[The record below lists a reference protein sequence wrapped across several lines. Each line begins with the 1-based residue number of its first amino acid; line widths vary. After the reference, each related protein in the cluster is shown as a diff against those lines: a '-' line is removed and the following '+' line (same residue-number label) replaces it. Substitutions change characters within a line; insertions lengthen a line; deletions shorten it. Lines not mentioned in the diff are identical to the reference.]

1 MATSLHS
8 PPRDTVLAQTDAQT
22 DGDQTV
28 DLMDLLVRFLAEWR
42 TGLLVALLV
51 TAAGI
56 AKTYSLK
63 SQYVAVA
70 TILPQ
75 GGGASPLGGLA
86 GLFSSR
92 ATGDVYYGLLGSRT
106 VANNI
111 IDRLNLMKVFG
122 TPSRETAQR
131 ILAGSS
137 FFTPGAGGIIV
148 IGVRNTDAQLATDI
162 ANSYT
167 EALGEQEDRMNFAEA
182 ARQQRFFETQLNT
195 EREALAQA
203 ETALKQEQQTS
214 GIIALDTQTQ
224 IGLNTIAATRAQ
236 IQGLQVQL
244 ATLLQSATD
253 QNPQVQT
260 LRTQIGALQ
269 GKEHALEAS
278 SGIGGVGAAPAAGRI
293 PQLNLDVAHKERDV
307 RYHDARVASLSNAY
321 EAARL
326 SQQQSS
332 PQYEIV
338 DRAVV
343 PEERS
348 WPPRTMYLALAA
360 GAGILAGLFAILLK
374 LFIDRL
380 RRSPQQVA
388 HLRAI
393 RNNFSLR
400 RRRA

>member
-8 PPRDTVLAQTDAQT
+8 PPPVTSED
-22 DGDQTV
+22 DQTV
-28 DLMDLLVRFLAEWR
+28 DLMELLVRFLAEWR
-42 TGLLVALLV
+42 TGLLVAVLV

-122 TPSRETAQR
+122 TRSRETAQR
-131 ILAGSS
+131 ILAGASS
-137 FFTPGAGGIIV
+137 FSPGAGGILV

-162 ANSYT
+162 ANAYT
-167 EALGEQEDRMNFAEA
+167 EALGEQEDRMNYAEA

-203 ETALKQEQQTS
+203 ETALKQEQQKS

-224 IGLNTIAATRAQ
+224 IGLSTIAATRSQ

-244 ATLLQSATD
+244 ATLLQSETD

-260 LRTQIGALQ
+260 LRTQISALQ

-293 PQLNLDVAHKERDV
+293 PQLNLDIAHRERDV
-307 RYHDARVASLSNAY
+307 RFHDARVSSLSSAY

-332 PQYEIV
+332 PQYEVV

-348 WPPRTMYLALAA
+348 WPPRGQYLALAVA
-360 GAGILAGLFAILLK
+360 AGILAGLFAILLK
-374 LFIDRL
+374 LLIDRL
-380 RRSPQQVA
+380 RRSPEQVA

-393 RNNFSLR
+393 RHNFSLR
-400 RRRA
+400 RHRA

>member
-8 PPRDTVLAQTDAQT
+8 PPPATEE
-22 DGDQTV
+22 DQTI
-28 DLMDLLVRFLAEWR
+28 DLMELLVRFLAEWR
-42 TGLLVALLV
+42 TGLLVAVLV
-51 TAAGI
+51 AAAGI
-56 AKTYSLK
+56 AKTLTLK

-75 GGGASPLGGLA
+75 GAGASPLGGLA

-111 IDRLNLMKVFG
+111 IDRLNLMRVFG
-122 TPSRETAQR
+122 TGSRETAQK

-137 FFTPGAGGIIV
+137 SFTPGAGGIIA
-148 IGVRNTDAQLATDI
+148 IAVRNTDAQLATDI
-162 ANSYT
+162 ANAYT

-182 ARQQRFFETQLNT
+182 ARQQRFFETQLNK
-195 EREALAQA
+195 EREALAEA
-203 ETALKQEQQTS
+203 ETALKQEQQKS

-224 IGLNTIAATRAQ
+224 IGLSTIAATRAQ

-244 ATLLQSATD
+244 ATLLQSETD

-260 LRTQIGALQ
+260 LRTEIAALE
-269 GKEHALEAS
+269 GKEHGLEAS
-278 SGIGGVGAAPAAGRI
+278 SGAGGVGAAPAAGRI

-307 RYHDARVASLSNAY
+307 RFHDARVTSLSNAY

-332 PQYEIV
+332 PQYEVV
-338 DRAVV
+338 DRAVL

-348 WPPRTMYLALAA
+348 WPPRPMYLALAV
-360 GAGILAGLFAILLK
+360 GAGILAGLFAILLR
-374 LFIDRL
+374 LFLRRL
-380 RRSPQQVA
+380 RSDPQQVQ
-388 HLRAI
+388 HLRTI
-393 RNNFSLR
+393 RHNFSLR